1 MGFLNYYILAF
12 LLALIVTVITTPIV
26 RKIAFKFNIVDVPDE
41 ARKIH
46 RSTMP
51 YLGGVAIA
59 LGFFAG
65 FILLKPQLPSMP
77 TFFGGALIILLT
89 GIIDD
94 KYKLPAK
101 YKLLGQVLAAVLV
114 AFSGVTVDFIQFP
127 IIGRI
132 EFGWWAYPL
141 TILWIVG
148 ITNAINFIDGL
159 DGLAGGVSSIALGSM
174 VVMGILDQQL
184 LAVSLS
190 VILLGSTI
198 GFLFFNSYPAKIF
211 MGDSGAMFIGYTMAY
226 ISIIGLFK
234 SFTIFSLIIPIIIL
248 AVPIFDTSFA
258 IIRRII
264 KGQKISTPD
273 RQHLHHCLLN
283 LGFSHRTTVL
293 IIYVISLIFGL
304 AAIIFSRSIL
314 WGSLIMVTLS
324 VIMIRF
330 SVELLSSWNKRK
342 PLVNAVKKLMVQGSK
357 SKN

>member
-1 MGFLNYYILAF
+1 MGFFNHNTLAF
-12 LLALIVTVITTPIV
+12 IIALIVTVITTPIV
-26 RKIAFKFNIVDVPDE
+26 KKIALKFNIVDIPNE
-41 ARKIH
+41 PRKIH
-46 RSTMP
+46 KKKMP

-59 LGFFAG
+59 LGFFVG
-65 FILLKPQLPSMP
+65 FIFQRPDLPSTW
-77 TFFGGALIILLT
+77 TFLGGAFIVLFT

-94 KYKLPAK
+94 KFNLPAK
-101 YKLLGQVLAAVLV
+101 YKLLGQILAALLVVL
-114 AFSGVTVDFIQFP
+114 SGVTVDFIQFP
-127 IIGRI
+127 VIGRI
-132 EFGWWAYPL
+132 EFGWWQYPI

-174 VVMGILDQQL
+174 LVMGIMNQQS
-184 LAVSLS
+184 LAIALS

-211 MGDSGAMFIGYTMAY
+211 MGDSGSMFIGYTMAY

-258 IIRRII
+258 IVRRII
-264 KGQKISTPD
+264 RGQKISTPD
-273 RQHLHHCLLN
+273 RSHLHHCLLK

-304 AAIIFSRSIL
+304 SAIIFSRSIL
-314 WGSLIMVTLS
+314 WGSLIILALS
-324 VIMIRF
+324 FIMIRF
-330 SVELLSSWNKRK
+330 TVEILDTWNNRKK
-342 PLVNAVKKLMVQGSK
+342 PLINAVKKLQGTK
-357 SKN
+357 SKP